1 MVSDIMLDSGSINKM
16 PFHTSETRTFRNA
29 FLTNMAQVT
38 PRPDEPIDKALK
50 RLKKQ
55 LDREDVLRECRR
67 RRHFQKPSAV
77 KRQKMKEAKF
87 KAYLKSRYE
96 D

>member
-1 MVSDIMLDSGSINKM
+1 MVIAIMLDSGSINKM

>member
-1 MVSDIMLDSGSINKM
+1 MSKVNL
-16 PFHTSETRTFRNA
+16 
-29 FLTNMAQVT
+29 
-38 PRPDEPIDKALK
+38 RPDEPIDKALK

-77 KRQKMKEAKF
+77 KRQKMKEA
-87 KAYLKSRYE
+87 
-96 D
+96 